1 MYVTNHEMNGEP
13 ISEAPSIVV
22 AHTRIIFTQ
31 PTENKPEQEKHYKHC
46 VYIYICEK
54 IMYELDYVWTLSCNR
69 CGQVTRSV
77 QVVLAL

>member
-46 VYIYICEK
+46 VYIYIYMWK
-54 IMYELDYVWTLSCNR
+54 DYVRVGLCLDSK
-69 CGQVTRSV
+69 
-77 QVVLAL
+77 L